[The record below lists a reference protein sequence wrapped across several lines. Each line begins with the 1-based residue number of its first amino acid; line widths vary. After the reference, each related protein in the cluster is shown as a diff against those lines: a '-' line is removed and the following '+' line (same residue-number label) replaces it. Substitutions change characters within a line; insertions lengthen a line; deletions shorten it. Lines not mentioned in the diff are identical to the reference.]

1 MLGSWCLAGVLGLAG
16 VLVSC
21 WGLFVLL
28 GSWCGPGGLATITPP
43 TTFVIDFRAVIS
55 MYLGGVISGPK
66 DGVISDRNL
75 RTRRQNELR
84 QNGVFNLTVA
94 AAGPRV
100 ATRIRRSNRKRM
112 LRAATARV
120 RPDLNSRTG
129 WRHSFAEGG
138 DFVPLPPGVPNSLSI
153 RSPCT
158 VFSTKTSLL
167 RAPGGVRSQ
176 YPLRQSPKTLSFSQ
190 CAFRPLKNITLLQ
203 SEIRKAR

>member
-1 MLGSWCLAGVLGLAG
+1 MLGSSCLVGVLGLAG

-100 ATRIRRSNRKRM
+100 ATRIRRSNRFSLVPPRR
-112 LRAATARV
+112 L
-120 RPDLNSRTG
+120 G
-129 WRHSFAEGG
+129 SFPHCLQWPPSGERRFSDAPAGAKV
-138 DFVPLPPGVPNSLSI
+138 DFVSRWGPRWPFHLLALYG
-153 RSPCT
+153 
-158 VFSTKTSLL
+158 VFSQKCNFTKP
-167 RAPGGVRSQ
+167 RGEG
-176 YPLRQSPKTLSFSQ
+176 
-190 CAFRPLKNITLLQ
+190 
-203 SEIRKAR
+203 

>member
-75 RTRRQNELR
+75 RTRRQNEFYLLPCCCGGASR
-84 QNGVFNLTVA
+84 SDSNPPQQPPSGGAPTAFQSMFPTACSGPPQENVA
-94 AAGPRV
+94 LA
-100 ATRIRRSNRKRM
+100 
-112 LRAATARV
+112 
-120 RPDLNSRTG
+120 
-129 WRHSFAEGG
+129 
-138 DFVPLPPGVPNSLSI
+138 
-153 RSPCT
+153 
-158 VFSTKTSLL
+158 
-167 RAPGGVRSQ
+167 
-176 YPLRQSPKTLSFSQ
+176 
-190 CAFRPLKNITLLQ
+190 TLLQ
-203 SEIRKAR
+203 ERRSTSSPRWGPRPPSDPLALRGVFHQKGTFTSTRGGCSSLPPPWFFAKT